1 MKIVDTFIFYNEMDL
16 LFYRLSV
23 LYQHVDAFVLV
34 EATRTF
40 DGKPKLL
47 YYAENKEKYK
57 KFEKKI
63 IHIVVDDFIPDAR
76 YIDGNRFDD
85 DVWKNENYQRNC
97 IDRGIRQLN
106 LSNEDL
112 IMISDL
118 DEIPNMNTI
127 YDLITAVRDT
137 SKIAVALEQDMY
149 YYNLTSKQNVKW
161 YFARVVS
168 YMYYVSQTGS
178 SPQMCRMTHSV
189 GCIPNGGWH
198 LSYFGDPAFI
208 RNKLVHFAHQ
218 EFNKE
223 KYTNI
228 QTIEE
233 KIKTKTNLFDEVVFT
248 AIPITENLNL
258 PPLCAEFFNSN
269 GDLTVV
275 I

>member
-1 MKIVDTFIFYNEMDL
+1 MKIVDTFIFYNELDL
-16 LFYRLSV
+16 LFYRLSA
-23 LYQHVDAFVLV
+23 LYNHVDAFVLV
-34 EATRTF
+34 EATLTHK
-40 DGKPKLL
+40 GQPKSL
-47 YYAENKEKYK
+47 YYAENKEKFK
-57 KFEKKI
+57 KFENKI
-63 IHIVVDDFIPDAR
+63 IHIVVDDLIPDATHDYSKR
-76 YIDGNRFDD
+76 QED

-106 LSNEDL
+106 ISNEDL

-137 SKIAVALEQDMY
+137 TQIAVALEQDMY

-161 YFARVVS
+161 YLARVVS

-178 SPQMCRMTHSV
+178 SSQMCRMTHSV

-208 RNKLVHFAHQ
+208 QNKLVNFAHQ

-228 QTIEE
+228 QTIEQ
-233 KIKTKTNLFDEVVFT
+233 KIKTKTNLFDDAVFT
-248 AIPITENLNL
+248 TIPISENRNL